1 MEPYYLLY
9 MISIAL
15 FTISGGWIQANI
27 FLYSIKLVGKL
38 ILYSV
43 LQSSLYFGNCILET
57 INTFTLYFVSSGS
70 QAMGERNENGML
82 LLLCPLNIFKILFKV
97 KQVFINIL
105 LIWDLPC
112 SWTAEWQAVWDDIGM
127 YLKQYPELLQ
137 NPEKLVNY
145 VENVYC
151 HLGSSGETQITAMC
165 WCLTHAYSAL
175 FSSVE
180 HPDRLNHN
188 TSP

>member
-1 MEPYYLLY
+1 MLKQSCCKCYNNLVVAVHILFLFLEISQDFFMEPYYLLY

-70 QAMGERNENGML
+70 QAMGERNENDML

-97 KQVFINIL
+97 KQVFINIP
-105 LIWDLPC
+105 LI
-112 SWTAEWQAVWDDIGM
+112 
-127 YLKQYPELLQ
+127 
-137 NPEKLVNY
+137 
-145 VENVYC
+145 
-151 HLGSSGETQITAMC
+151 
-165 WCLTHAYSAL
+165 
-175 FSSVE
+175 
-180 HPDRLNHN
+180 
-188 TSP
+188 